1 MIDPWQVAAVCIGAV
16 VGVSSWVLR
25 DQKNRIDEHA
35 KQINEHGQQILRVDA
50 GCVSSEVLQHQ
61 LGGMEHRLMEAI
73 TTQSRYVD
81 GRAGRIEVQLD
92 ALNQRMNQERIG

>member
-25 DQKNRIDEHA
+25 DQKQRIDDHA
-35 KQINEHGQQILRVDA
+35 KQISEHGQQILRVDA
-50 GCVSSEVLQHQ
+50 SSELLQQQ
-61 LGGMEHRLMEAI
+61 LFGMEHRLMDAI
-73 TTQSRYVD
+73 TAQSRYVD

-92 ALNQRMNQERIG
+92 ALNTRMNQERIG